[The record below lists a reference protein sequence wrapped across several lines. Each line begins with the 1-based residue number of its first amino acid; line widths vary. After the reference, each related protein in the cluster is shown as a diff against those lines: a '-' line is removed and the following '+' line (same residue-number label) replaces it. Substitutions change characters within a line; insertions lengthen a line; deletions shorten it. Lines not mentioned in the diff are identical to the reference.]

1 MFILVVMRFL
11 VLRYFRDYNSI
22 LLLSSSSCFYD
33 DPHAY
38 VFDLIEVALSGL
50 LQSLQLAELALQG
63 AL

>member
-1 MFILVVMRFL
+1 MFIFVVMRFL

-22 LLLSSSSCFYD
+22 LLLSSSSCFYVGSD
-33 DPHAY
+33 AY
-38 VFDLIEVALSGL
+38 VFYLIEVALSGL